1 MAKID
6 LTEAQKAQIDGQNSA
21 VDAWPSDL
29 AARQNLIRGYLAA
42 REAERI
48 ELKRLQDEAKKK
60 SDVAGKLDN
69 LTKVYGW
76 ERKAIDTIVALKK
89 ITDPEKLARTA
100 RQIYEG
106 MKDEGMLIPEL
117 FDPDRMGLHEG
128 KADEA
133 TDKPVFDNTPK
144 GSQTAGLGG
153 ASKPKTDTAPAPKP
167 TPAVDLRIVEAELH
181 LNNYLAANPYK
192 QGAKK
197 TEHKRLL
204 AAVEDAR
211 ALAASDP
218 GGDKRNEGSV
228 PADLT
233 TPADTGATTA
243 EGKDPVPPPELPEV
257 NPNPPNDAELPELP
271 AAGNGEVSKEI
282 AAGTA
287 ASTAHVEAQ
296 IEGTLPVKP
305 KRMTAAAKKKAAEA
319 EANAAKEAAAQAG
332 GDTPVEGPDGPE
344 DDEPA
349 EEAPFAALPPATR
362 RKPAPIGGTA
372 SASTRLG

>member
-29 AARQNLIRGYLAA
+29 AARQNLIRQYLAA

-60 SDVAGKLDN
+60 SNVAGQLDN

-117 FDPDRMGLHEG
+117 FDDNRMGLHEG

-133 TDKPVFDNTPK
+133 TDKPVFDNTPR
-144 GSQTAGLGG
+144 GSQTKGLGG
-153 ASKPKTDTAPAPKP
+153 AAQPKTDTAPVPKP
-167 TPAVDLRIVEAELH
+167 TPPVDLRIVEAELH

-192 QGAKK
+192 SGAKK

-204 AAVEDAR
+204 AAVESAR

-233 TPADTGATTA
+233 TPAGTGATTA

-257 NPNPPNDAELPELP
+257 NPNPPTDAELPERP
-271 AAGNGEVSKEI
+271 AAEGDQVSKEI

-287 ASTAHVEAQ
+287 DSTAHVAAQ

-305 KRMTAAAKKKAAEA
+305 KRISAAKKAAAEAKAAE
-319 EANAAKEAAAQAG
+319 EAKAQAG

-344 DDEPA
+344 DDDPS
-349 EEAPFAALPPATR
+349 EAPFAPLPPSTR
-362 RKPAPIGGTA
+362 SKPTPIGGTA